1 VTIKKNTYSAI
12 VLLFLVTTTN
22 YTCNV
27 YAANPDFLAD
37 QIKHRQTFT
46 NNDHGEEG
54 VKFSCGKEQLQ
65 DVEREMLAYL
75 TRLGIPP
82 TLVNHSFSANA
93 KSLIFQL
100 ATPSGDVSTV
110 DLRFRPEME
119 ISDQLVSLPSRH
131 GNPTTVLTV
140 SEKEIVLS
148 LMQHGRLTEF
158 SGNQCR
164 FQVFRDH
171 VGIRQNIVAW
181 AENVEWNWP
190 DGKRAQ
196 WNKRYWKKGTPL
208 PGVSLSKAVADA
220 FLNQEK
226 YSIGCYTATKL
237 VMIHGV
243 LDYYARIKNSPADV
257 AEIEQRL
264 MANDSD
270 PLVQIESR
278 AVWAFEEDF
287 DASELWQKGKLLEM
301 RYNIPARNFVP
312 GDWGY
317 LLNTDPITA
326 KKTGYE
332 GSSAIYL
339 GRGKFDDYYNDHNH
353 SYLFREKLD
362 EVYQWRNKVFSRR
375 RDMAKVHPLTERD
388 IEKLEATP
396 EKGGLV
402 MDMRV
407 YFPPLSPRA
416 PSVR

>member
-1 VTIKKNTYSAI
+1 MH
-12 VLLFLVTTTN
+12 
-22 YTCNV
+22 
-27 YAANPDFLAD
+27 AASPDFLAEK
-37 QIKHRQTFT
+37 IKHRQAFT
-46 NNDHGEEG
+46 NNDQGEEG
-54 VKFSCGKEQLQ
+54 VKFSCGKEQLK
-65 DVEREMLAYL
+65 DVERDMLAYL
-75 TRLGIPP
+75 TQLGIPQA
-82 TLVNHSFSANA
+82 LVNHRISANTD
-93 KSLIFQL
+93 SVIFQL
-100 ATPSGDVSTV
+100 ATPPEDISTV

-119 ISDQLVSLPSRH
+119 ISDQLISLPSRH
-131 GNPTTVLTV
+131 GKPTTVLTV

-158 SGNQCR
+158 SGDQCS

-181 AENVEWNWP
+181 AENIEWNWP

-196 WNKRYWKKGTPL
+196 WNKRYWNKGTPL
-208 PGVSLSKAVADA
+208 PGVSVSKAVKDA

-243 LDYYARIKNSPADV
+243 LDYYARIKKSPTDL
-257 AEIEQRL
+257 AEIERRL
-264 MANDSD
+264 MANNSD
-270 PLVQIESR
+270 PLVRIEPR

-326 KKTGYE
+326 KKIGYE
-332 GSSAIYL
+332 GSNTIYL

-396 EKGGLV
+396 EKDGLI

-407 YFPPLSPRA
+407 YFPPLLPRSA
-416 PSVR
+416 NVH

>member
-1 VTIKKNTYSAI
+1 MAIKNTYSVIA
-12 VLLFLVTTTN
+12 LLFLVTTT
-22 YTCNV
+22 Y
-27 YAANPDFLAD
+27 YALNAHAASPDFIAD
-37 QIKHRQTFT
+37 QIKHRQSLT

-54 VKFSCGKEQLQ
+54 VKFSCGKEQLH
-65 DVEREMLAYL
+65 DVERDMLGYL
-75 TRLGIPP
+75 TQLGIAPA
-82 TLVNHSFSANA
+82 LVNHTFLADA
-93 KSLIFQL
+93 ESLIFQL
-100 ATPSGDVSTV
+100 ATPPGDVSTI

-119 ISDQLVSLPSRH
+119 ISDQLISLPSRH
-131 GNPTTVLTV
+131 GKPTTVLTV

-158 SGNQCR
+158 SGDQCS

-181 AENVEWNWP
+181 AENLEWNWP
-190 DGKRAQ
+190 DGKRAR
-196 WNKRYWKKGTPL
+196 WNTRYWKKGTPL
-208 PGVSLSKAVADA
+208 PGVSISKAVADV
-220 FLNQEK
+220 FLNQKK

-237 VMIHGV
+237 VMVHGV
-243 LDYYARIKNSPADV
+243 LDYYARIKNSPADLT
-257 AEIEQRL
+257 EIEQRL
-264 MANDSD
+264 MAGDND
-270 PLVQIESR
+270 PLVRMEPR

-326 KKTGYE
+326 KKIGYE
-332 GSSAIYL
+332 GSNAIYL

-362 EVYQWRNKVFSRR
+362 EVYQWRNKVFSRQH
-375 RDMAKVHPLTERD
+375 DIAKVRPLTERD

-402 MDMRV
+402 MDIRV
-407 YFPPLSPRA
+407 YFPPFSP
-416 PSVR
+416 PSANVH

>member
-1 VTIKKNTYSAI
+1 MTIKITYSVIA
-12 VLLFLVTTTN
+12 LLFLVTTIY
-22 YTCNV
+22 YTCNAH
-27 YAANPDFLAD
+27 AANPDFLAEK
-37 QIKHRQTFT
+37 IKHRQAFT
-46 NNDHGEEG
+46 NNDQGEEG
-54 VKFSCGKEQLQ
+54 VKFSCEKEQLQ
-65 DVEREMLAYL
+65 AVEREMLSYL
-75 TRLGIPP
+75 TQLGIPP
-82 TLVNHSFSANA
+82 ALVNHKWSRNA
-93 KSLIFQL
+93 ENVIFQL
-100 ATPSGDVSTV
+100 ATPIGDVSTV
-110 DLRFRPEME
+110 DLRFRPELE
-119 ISDQLVSLPSRH
+119 ISDQLISLPSRH
-131 GNPTTVLTV
+131 GKPTTVLTV

-158 SGNQCR
+158 AGDQCS

-181 AENVEWNWP
+181 AENIEWNWP

-196 WNKRYWKKGTPL
+196 WNKRYWNKGTPL
-208 PGVSLSKAVADA
+208 PGVSISKAVTDT

-243 LDYYARIKNSPADV
+243 LDYYARIKKSPTDL
-257 AEIEQRL
+257 AEIERRL

-270 PLVQIESR
+270 PLVRIEPR

-317 LLNTDPITA
+317 LLNTEPITA
-326 KKTGYE
+326 KKIGYE
-332 GSSAIYL
+332 GSNAIYL

-396 EKGGLV
+396 EKGGLI

-407 YFPPLSPRA
+407 YFPPLSPRSA
-416 PSVR
+416 SVY

>member
-1 VTIKKNTYSAI
+1 MAIKNTYSAI
-12 VLLFLVTTTN
+12 VLLFLATTAC
-22 YTCNV
+22 YACNAH
-27 YAANPDFLAD
+27 AASPDFLAE
-37 QIKHRQTFT
+37 KTRHRQALTS
-46 NNDHGEEG
+46 NDHGEEG

-75 TRLGIPP
+75 NRLGIPP
-82 TLVNHSFSANA
+82 ALVNHKLSPNA
-93 KSLIFQL
+93 ENVIFQL
-100 ATPSGDVSTV
+100 ATPPGDVSTI
-110 DLRFRPEME
+110 DLRYRPEME
-119 ISDQLVSLPSRH
+119 ISDQLISLPSRR
-131 GNPTTVLTV
+131 GKPTTVLTV

-148 LMQHGRLTEF
+148 LMQHGRLSEF
-158 SGNQCR
+158 SGDQCS

-181 AENVEWNWP
+181 AENIEWNWP
-190 DGKRAQ
+190 DGKRAR
-196 WNKRYWKKGTPL
+196 WNTRYWHKGTPL
-208 PGVSLSKAVADA
+208 PGISISKAIADV

-243 LDYYARIKNSPADV
+243 LDYYARIKKNPADS
-257 AEIEQRL
+257 AEIERRL
-264 MANDSD
+264 MAVDND
-270 PLVQIESR
+270 PLVRIEPR

-317 LLNTDPITA
+317 ILNTDPITA
-326 KKTGYE
+326 RKIGYE
-332 GSSAIYL
+332 GSNAIYL

-375 RDMAKVHPLTERD
+375 RDIAKVHPLTERD

-396 EKGGLV
+396 EKGGLI

-407 YFPPLSPRA
+407 YFPPLSPRSA
-416 PSVR
+416 GIH

>member
-1 VTIKKNTYSAI
+1 MAIKNTYSAI
-12 VLLFLVTTTN
+12 ALLFLVTTTYYARN
-22 YTCNV
+22 AH
-27 YAANPDFLAD
+27 AANPDFLAD
-37 QIKHRQTFT
+37 KIKHRQALT
-46 NNDHGEEG
+46 NNDHSEEG
-54 VKFSCGKEQLQ
+54 IKFSCGKEQLQ

-75 TRLGIPP
+75 NQLGIPP
-82 TLVNHSFSANA
+82 ALVNHKLSPNA
-93 KSLIFQL
+93 KNAIFQL
-100 ATPSGDVSTV
+100 TTPPDDISTV

-119 ISDQLVSLPSRH
+119 ISDQLISLPSRH
-131 GNPTTVLTV
+131 GKPTTVLTV

-158 SGNQCR
+158 SGDQCS

-181 AENVEWNWP
+181 AENIEWNWP
-190 DGKRAQ
+190 EGKRAR

-208 PGVSLSKAVADA
+208 PDVSMSKAVADA

-243 LDYYARIKNSPADV
+243 LDYYARIKNSPAGLT
-257 AEIEQRL
+257 EIEQRL
-264 MANDSD
+264 MADDND
-270 PLVQIESR
+270 PLVRIEPR

-317 LLNTDPITA
+317 ILNTDPITA
-326 KKTGYE
+326 KKIGYE
-332 GSSAIYL
+332 GSNAIYL

-375 RDMAKVHPLTERD
+375 RDIAKVRPLTERD

-407 YFPPLSPRA
+407 YFPPFSPRSA
-416 PSVR
+416 NVH

>member
-1 VTIKKNTYSAI
+1 MS
-12 VLLFLVTTTN
+12 LL
-22 YTCNV
+22 
-27 YAANPDFLAD
+27 
-37 QIKHRQTFT
+37 
-46 NNDHGEEG
+46 
-54 VKFSCGKEQLQ
+54 
-65 DVEREMLAYL
+65 
-75 TRLGIPP
+75 
-82 TLVNHSFSANA
+82 
-93 KSLIFQL
+93 
-100 ATPSGDVSTV
+100 
-110 DLRFRPEME
+110 
-119 ISDQLVSLPSRH
+119 
-131 GNPTTVLTV
+131 
-140 SEKEIVLS
+140 
-148 LMQHGRLTEF
+148 QHGRLTEF
-158 SGNQCR
+158 AGSQCSL
-164 FQVFRDH
+164 QVFRDH

-181 AENVEWNWP
+181 AENIEWNWP

-208 PGVSLSKAVADA
+208 PGVSASKAVKEA

-243 LDYYARIKNSPADV
+243 LDYYARIKKSPTDL
-257 AEIEQRL
+257 AEIERRL

-270 PLVQIESR
+270 PLVRIEPR

-326 KKTGYE
+326 KKIGYE
-332 GSSAIYL
+332 GSNAIYL

-388 IEKLEATP
+388 IEKLEAIPKKRRTYH
-396 EKGGLV
+396 GYAGL
-402 MDMRV
+402 
-407 YFPPLSPRA
+407 FPAIITSFSECPLSLKGKGTASLCKGNQHPLN
-416 PSVR
+416 SSLDKGTFSWGYW